1 MTAPEHR
8 KPHCRFCG
16 EPLTQTF
23 ADLGAMPLA
32 NSYLASIADAE
43 SERAFPLHARVC
55 GNCRLVQVENA
66 VPPDAIFSDYA
77 YFSSY
82 ASSWVE
88 HARAYTEMARQRF
101 TLTPRS
107 QVVEIA
113 SNDGYLLKHF
123 VAMDI
128 PVLGVEPAANVA
140 EAAEAVG
147 VPTRVAFFGR
157 DLAEQ
162 LRREGFAADLLLGN
176 NVLAHVPDLNDFV
189 AGLALLL
196 KDDGVL
202 TMEFPHLLR
211 LIEDVQFDTIYHE
224 HFSYF
229 SLLTVE
235 QVFAAHGLRLFDVEE
250 LPTHGGSLRIFAC
263 HRANTLQVDGAGL
276 AIVRDKESRAGLDG
290 NDIYAQFQDRVATV
304 RDGLLAF
311 LAHARED
318 GKRVAAYGAAAK
330 GNTLLNF
337 CGIGPND
344 LAYVVDVSPYKQGR
358 YLPGS
363 HIPIKPVEY
372 LREDRPDY
380 VLILPWNLRNEITSD
395 HGYIRDWGGR
405 FVVAV
410 PEIEIE
416 L

>member
-1 MTAPEHR
+1 MTGPQAATPQ
-8 KPHCRFCG
+8 CRFCAA
-16 EPLTQTF
+16 PLTRTF
-23 ADLGAMPLA
+23 ADLGTMPLA
-32 NSYLASIADAE
+32 NSYLAALADAAQ
-43 SERAFPLHARVC
+43 ERAYPLHARVC
-55 GNCRLVQVENA
+55 GACRLVQVDDA

-77 YFSSY
+77 YFSSN
-82 ASSWVE
+82 SRTWVA

-101 TLTPRS
+101 ALTPHS

-113 SNDGYLLKHF
+113 SNDGYLLQHF
-123 VAMDI
+123 VAADI
-128 PVLGVEPAANVA
+128 PALGVEPAANVA
-140 EAAEAVG
+140 AAAEAAG

-157 DLAEQ
+157 VLATQ
-162 LRREGFAADLLLGN
+162 LRDEGFAADLLLGN

-196 KDDGVL
+196 KDNGVL

-211 LIEDVQFDTIYHE
+211 LIEKVQFDTIYHE

-235 QVFAAHGLRLFDVEE
+235 QVFAEHGLRLFDVEE

-263 HRANTLQVDGAGL
+263 RAGSSRRTSGAGL
-276 AIVRDKESRAGLDG
+276 TAVRDQESRAGLDG
-290 NDIYAQFQDRVATV
+290 DAIYAGFQERVAAV

-311 LAHARED
+311 LAQAHND
-318 GKRVAAYGAAAK
+318 GKRLAAYGAAAK

-337 CGIGPND
+337 CGVGSGDIP
-344 LAYVVDVSPYKQGR
+344 YVVDVSPHKQGR

-363 HIPIKPVEY
+363 HLPIKPVEF
-372 LREDRPDY
+372 LRQDRPDY
-380 VLILPWNLRNEITSD
+380 VLVLPWNLRGEIVAD

-410 PEIEIE
+410 PEIEVE
-416 L
+416 P

>member
-1 MTAPEHR
+1 MSTSELRNPQ
-8 KPHCRFCG
+8 CRFCG

-23 ADLGAMPLA
+23 ADLGAMALA
-32 NSYLASIADAE
+32 NSYLPTIEDAE

-88 HARAYTEMARQRF
+88 HARAYTEMARRRF
-101 TLTPRS
+101 ALTPQS
-107 QVVEIA
+107 QVIEIA

-147 VPTRVAFFGR
+147 VPTRVAFFGQ
-157 DLAEQ
+157 DLADQ
-162 LRREGFAADLLLGN
+162 LRREGLAADLLLGN

-196 KDDGVL
+196 KEDGVL

-263 HRANTLQVDGAGL
+263 HRENALQADGAGL

-290 NDIYAQFQDRVATV
+290 HDIYAQFQDRVATV

-311 LAHARED
+311 LARTRED
-318 GKRVAAYGAAAK
+318 GKRVVAYGAAAK

-337 CGIGPND
+337 CGIGAGD

-363 HIPIKPVEY
+363 HIPIKPVEV

-395 HGYIRDWGGR
+395 HGYIRGWGGR

-416 L
+416 P

>member
-1 MTAPEHR
+1 MTAPENR
-8 KPHCRFCG
+8 TPQCRFCTA
-16 EPLTQTF
+16 PLTRTF
-23 ADLGAMPLA
+23 ANLGAMPLA
-32 NSYLASIADAE
+32 NSYLASIEDADQE
-43 SERAFPLHARVC
+43 QPYPLHARVC
-55 GNCRLVQVENA
+55 DSCRLVQVENA

-77 YFSSY
+77 YFSSF

-101 TLTPRS
+101 DLSAQS

-123 VAMDI
+123 VAADI
-128 PVLGVEPAANVA
+128 PVLGIEPAANVA
-140 EAAEAVG
+140 AVAEAAG

-157 DLAEQ
+157 ELADQ
-162 LRREGFAADLLLGN
+162 LRREDICADLLVGN

-211 LIEDVQFDTIYHE
+211 LIEEVQFDTIYHE

-235 QVFAAHGLRLFDVEE
+235 QVFARHGLRLFDVEE

-263 HRANTLQVDGAGL
+263 RTESSRQSNGNGL
-276 AIVRDKESRAGLDG
+276 AGVRDKESRAGFDG
-290 NDIYAQFQDRVATV
+290 DDIYAGFQDRVGVV
-304 RDGLLAF
+304 RDGFRAF
-311 LAHARED
+311 LAGARKD
-318 GKRVAAYGAAAK
+318 GKRLAAYGAAAK

-337 CGIGPND
+337 CGIGADD
-344 LAYVVDVSPYKQGR
+344 LPYVVDISPHKQNH

-363 HIPIKPVEY
+363 HIPIRPVEV

-380 VLILPWNLRNEITSD
+380 VLILPWNLRQEIIAD

-410 PEIEIE
+410 PQIEIE
-416 L
+416 P